1 MTLVSELLEYK
12 RIFESAPALFLL
24 LDKNPEFTILDASDA
39 YLRATRKQRQAI
51 VGRPIFDVFP
61 DNPDE
66 EGTRPSTILR
76 ASLERVIVSRCA
88 ETMAMQKYDIRR
100 PEGEGF
106 EERYWSPVNSPV
118 LSDRGEVLYIVLCVE
133 DVPDL
138 VLANGAA
145 PQRNGESR
153 RLEVVR
159 SRELDAANRQVRQT
173 NEQFRGIYEQGLVTG
188 RP

>member
-66 EGTRPSTILR
+66 EGTRPS
-76 ASLERVIVSRCA
+76 
-88 ETMAMQKYDIRR
+88 R
-100 PEGEGF
+100 PLQ
-106 EERYWSPVNSPV
+106 PN
-118 LSDRGEVLYIVLCVE
+118 
-133 DVPDL
+133 
-138 VLANGAA
+138 
-145 PQRNGESR
+145 
-153 RLEVVR
+153 
-159 SRELDAANRQVRQT
+159 
-173 NEQFRGIYEQGLVTG
+173 
-188 RP
+188 